1 MIHHLIRGPYFGTF
15 WLKALAMGIVLALL
29 TTVLSV
35 WLLSCWFEAHAN
47 TTARIQA
54 LERKVAYLEGAAR
67 PLVQVEDGGYVSILA
82 GGGE

>member
-1 MIHHLIRGPYFGTF
+1 MKHFTLRT
-15 WLKALAMGIVLALL
+15 LAQAVIAGLVTAIV
-29 TTVLSV
+29 SV

-67 PLVQVEDGGYVSILA
+67 PLVQVEDGGHVSIIA